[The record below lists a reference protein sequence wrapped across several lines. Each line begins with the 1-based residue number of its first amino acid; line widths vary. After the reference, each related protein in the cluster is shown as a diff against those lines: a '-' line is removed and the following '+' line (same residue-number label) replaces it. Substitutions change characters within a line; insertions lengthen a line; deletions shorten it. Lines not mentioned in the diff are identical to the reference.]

1 MTLNFRDGKTRL
13 TQDKLETINYELS
26 LKQKEVDVL
35 KSSS

>member
-13 TQDKLETINYELS
+13 RQDKLETVNYELS